1 MINEGVLNI
10 HTLNQ
15 RAYQGITP
23 YDSLHSLIFRLKLDQ
38 SGSLNSFHP
47 TVSGSFFIEQLGYNV
62 SNIASFKSGSS
73 TISNGLYSV
82 NNPVSYS
89 IIDDFQLVSTPQTGV
104 NQRVTN
110 KVFIAPRS
118 EFSGSTLSPF
128 VSTQKFNQNISRN
141 ALDIE
146 VAFSPT
152 DNIDSDITNQLGA
165 FNIGDYIGDPGY
177 AKSSSYGALD
187 DLRNTYF
194 EKYTSSYDIQDYV
207 RLIKYYDNSLFKMI
221 KDFVPARANL
231 STGIVVKPSIL
242 ERSKF
247 ARHEPI
253 FTFVNYSGSID
264 IGNVTGSAPGGIIYT
279 TSFTEQVIT
288 PLGTVAQPVVDNSAN
303 FTGEFGGN
311 LITQSNYFPQ
321 YEVSTLSQEVL
332 TKYSTSQY
340 ITTSF
345 NYLRNNVTGSRTSS
359 YQLDL
364 DYSTDALRPVNYNF
378 VTGRIFGNLS
388 AEQSSFLN
396 AEIQDSDYTS
406 FVHNSIRYYGSKT
419 SSSLYNT
426 YSLADDKILP
436 INKAYGKTFAIGH
449 YTRKIGL
456 FTQIV
461 SSSFLNGLNDTS
473 FVYLV
478 DESGSFTELNQDNR
492 NWEEV
497 QNTFKAGNKATV
509 RLFDNQ
515 KFGDQKTTDGIK
527 AVFNSGYT
535 YSPILYFSSSDATMS
550 FDIVSDSSENMFKA
564 TLAGG
569 LLTQYGSSSQYHY
582 TSSASG
588 TIVYDIF
595 KSAELNYNDG
605 SNYAPGIF
613 TAPSATASF
622 YTVPETAQYG
632 FSLSNL
638 NITVTAPSGSG
649 VSYEFFITASSN
661 KISSKTGAT
670 IFTGS
675 GVPASLTNR
684 IFAPFN
690 FRSASGYSTT
700 NPPED
705 ILQVYEGSYGGVLY
719 TTLSAATYSY
729 YTSIYNAFDGNT
741 YTDVYTIDSGS
752 GTNSTIAIN
761 DYIYQNRTYRS
772 AVLTGSVS
780 LGINVPAIQ
789 LTAGDVVTFYLRRTT
804 INSGSSSENIAPDAV
819 LISSP
824 KGGNPV
830 ANVPYIVSTGSAEFC
845 LSSELATFQGNL
857 FLPEGVGTNPKSAL
871 YDRYGNV
878 EYVFNPSP
886 GDLLVVSSSANL
898 EYSYEIV
905 DTYVD
910 SGELC
915 LEVQPSIVNQIVD
928 GTQKIERFLILKK
941 VVDETNAMITFN
953 KRPGQT
959 SYGFLIPENLSPDV
973 LKNINVI
980 TAQVQAKILSM
991 ETNNNNI
998 LNGGNF

>member
-1 MINEGVLNI
+1 MINEGVLRI

-15 RAYQGITP
+15 RAYAGSEP
-23 YDSLHSLIFRLKLDQ
+23 ESSLHNLIFRLKLDA
-38 SGSLNSFHP
+38 SSSLDSTHP
-47 TVSGSFFIEQLGYNV
+47 TVSGSFFIGQLGYNV
-62 SNIASFKSGSS
+62 SNIGSFKIGTS
-73 TISNGLYSV
+73 TLSHGHYSAG
-82 NNPVSYS
+82 NPVSYS

-110 KVFIAPRS
+110 KVFIAPKS
-118 EFSGSTLSPF
+118 EITGSTLSPF
-128 VSTQKFNQNISRN
+128 VSIQKFNPNISRN
-141 ALDIE
+141 AIDIE

-165 FNIGDYIGDPGY
+165 FNIGNYIGDPGY

-187 DLRNTYF
+187 DLRDTYF
-194 EKYTSSYDIQDYV
+194 QKYTSSYNIQDYI

-264 IGNVTGSAPGGIIYT
+264 IGNVTGSGPGGQEYT
-279 TSFTEQVIT
+279 TSFTETVIT
-288 PLGTVAQPVVDNSAN
+288 PIGNVIQTVTDNSAN

-321 YEVSTLSQEVL
+321 YEVSTLSQTVL
-332 TKYSTSQY
+332 NTYDTSQF

-359 YQLDL
+359 YQLNL

-388 AEQSSFLN
+388 AEESSFLN
-396 AEIQDSDYTS
+396 AGIQDSDYTS
-406 FVHNSIRYYGSKT
+406 FVHNSVRYYGSKT

-426 YSLADDKILP
+426 YSLADDKISP

-461 SSSFLNGLNDTS
+461 SSSFLNGVNDVT

-497 QNTFKAGNKATV
+497 QNTFKAGRKATI

-527 AVFNSGYT
+527 ATFNSGYT

-550 FDIVSDSSENMFKA
+550 FDIVADSRANMFKA
-564 TLAGG
+564 TSIGG
-569 LLTQYGSSSQYHY
+569 NITQYGSSSQYHY
-582 TSSASG
+582 TSSANG
-588 TIVYDIF
+588 VIVYDLF

-638 NITVTAPSGSG
+638 NISIEAPSGSG
-649 VSYEFFITASSN
+649 AQYRFFVTSSDN
-661 KISSKTGAT
+661 RISSKTGYYT
-670 IFTGS
+670 FTGS
-675 GVPASLTNR
+675 SFPAW
-684 IFAPFN
+684 FADGQQN
-690 FRSASGYSTT
+690 KLDIIDSSG
-700 NPPED
+700 P
-705 ILQVYEGSYGGVLY
+705 Y
-719 TTLSAATYSY
+719 TTYIDSAEVYLSDYGSAPVYTAFDVTTSY
-729 YTSIYNAFDGNT
+729 YSWLDFGFGPQYADWN
-741 YTDVYTIDSGS
+741 VIDSAGS
-752 GTNSTIAIN
+752 GTLPISVIQRYTFNNFNLPTP
-761 DYIYQNRTYRS
+761 D
-772 AVLTGSVS
+772 LTGSVS
-780 LGINVPAIQ
+780 INLNIPAQQ
-789 LTAGDVVTFYLRRTT
+789 LTAGSIVKIYLERTKVG
-804 INSGSSSENIAPDAV
+804 SGTTQEYVSPNAI

-830 ANVPYIVSTGSAEFC
+830 ANPPYIISTGSAEFC
-845 LSSELATFQGNL
+845 LSNELTTFVGNL
-857 FLPEGVGTNPKSAL
+857 FLPEGVGINPPSAL
-871 YDRYGNV
+871 YNRYGNV
-878 EYVFNPSP
+878 EYTFNPMP
-886 GDLLVVSSSANL
+886 GDLLIVSSSANL
-898 EYSYEIV
+898 EYSYEII
-905 DTYVD
+905 DTVTEA
-910 SGELC
+910 GELC
-915 LEVQPSIVNQIVD
+915 LEVQPTIANQLVD
-928 GTQKIERFLILKK
+928 GTQKVEKFLILKK
-941 VVDETNAMITFN
+941 VVDETNAILSFN

-959 SYGFLIPENLSPDV
+959 SYGFLIPDNLSPDV

-980 TAQVQAKILSM
+980 TAQVQAKILSA

>member
-1 MINEGVLNI
+1 MINEGVLNL

-15 RAYQGITP
+15 RAYQGNNPTS
-23 YDSLHSLIFRLKLDQ
+23 SLHNLIFRLKLDQ
-38 SGSLNSFHP
+38 SGSLNSVHP
-47 TVSGSFFIEQLGYNV
+47 TVSGSFFVEELGYNV
-62 SNIASFKSGSS
+62 SNIASFKSGSTPFSDGFYS
-73 TISNGLYSV
+73 T

-89 IIDDFQLVSTPQTGV
+89 IIDNFQLVSTPQTGV

-110 KVFIAPRS
+110 KVFIASRS

-177 AKSSSYGALD
+177 AQSSSYGALD
-187 DLRNTYF
+187 NLRSTYF
-194 EKYTSSYDIQDYV
+194 QKYTSSYNIQDYI

-279 TSFTEQVIT
+279 TSFTEQVTT
-288 PLGTVAQPVVDNSAN
+288 PIGYVTQTVNDNSAN
-303 FTGEFGGN
+303 FTGEYGGN

-321 YEVSTLSQEVL
+321 YEVSTLSQTVL
-332 TKYSTSQY
+332 TSYETSQY

-345 NYLRNNVTGSRTSS
+345 NYLRNNVSGSRTSS
-359 YQLDL
+359 YQLNL

-378 VTGRIFGNLS
+378 ITGRIFGNLS
-388 AEQSSFLN
+388 AEESSFLN
-396 AEIQDSDYTS
+396 AGIQDSDYSS

-426 YSLADDKILP
+426 YSLADNNISPIDK
-436 INKAYGKTFAIGH
+436 AFGKTFAIGH

-461 SSSFLNGLNDTS
+461 TSSFLNGLNDTT

-497 QNTFKAGNKATV
+497 QNTFKAGRNATI

-527 AVFNSGYT
+527 ATFNSGYT
-535 YSPILYFSSSDATMS
+535 YSPILYYSSSDYTMS
-550 FDIVSDSSENMFKA
+550 FDIVADSRANMFKA
-564 TLAGG
+564 TSVGG
-569 LLTQYGSSSQYHY
+569 FITQYGSSSQYHY
-582 TSSASG
+582 TSSANG
-588 TIVYDIF
+588 GIVYDLF
-595 KSAELNYNDG
+595 KTAELNYNDG
-605 SNYAPGIF
+605 LNYAPGIY

-638 NITVTAPSGSG
+638 NISVAAPSASG
-649 VSYEFFITASSN
+649 VSYRFFITSSN
-661 KISSKTGAT
+661 NTISSNTGYY
-670 IFTGS
+670 IYTGS
-675 GVPASLTNR
+675 SSPGWFANGTANQLDIVAYGSPSGTFYTDYVEVYLGDYGSAPVYTAYGVTSSYYMQLD
-684 IFAPFN
+684 FG
-690 FRSASGYSTT
+690 SGWEFGDWNIINDKTSGTLPVSVMNYYTFQNY
-700 NPPED
+700 NPPQAD
-705 ILQVYEGSYGGVLY
+705 
-719 TTLSAATYSY
+719 
-729 YTSIYNAFDGNT
+729 
-741 YTDVYTIDSGS
+741 
-752 GTNSTIAIN
+752 
-761 DYIYQNRTYRS
+761 
-772 AVLTGSVS
+772 LTGSITMNLS
-780 LGINVPAIQ
+780 IPALQ
-789 LTAGDVVTFYLRRTT
+789 LTTGEVVKIYLERTQ
-804 INSGSSSENIAPDAV
+804 IGSGPSQEYISPNSI

-830 ANVPYIVSTGSAEFC
+830 ANPPYLVATGSGEFC
-845 LSSELATFQGNL
+845 LSSELTSFQGNL
-857 FLPEGVGTNPKSAL
+857 FLPEGVGVNPPSSL
-871 YDRYGNV
+871 YNRYGNV
-878 EYVFNPSP
+878 EYTFNPLP
-886 GDLLVVSSSANL
+886 GDLLIVSSSANL
-898 EYSYEIV
+898 EYSYEIIETV
-905 DTYVD
+905 VEG
-910 SGELC
+910 GELC
-915 LEVQPSIVNQIVD
+915 LEVQPTIANQLVD
-928 GTQKIERFLILKK
+928 GTQKIEKFLILKK
-941 VVDETNAMITFN
+941 VVDETNAILSFN

-959 SYGFLIPENLSPDV
+959 SYGFLIPDNLSPDV

-980 TAQVQAKILSM
+980 TAQVQAKILSV

>member
-23 YDSLHSLIFRLKLDQ
+23 YDSLHSLIFRLKLDE

-73 TISNGLYSV
+73 TISNGLYSG

-288 PLGTVAQPVVDNSAN
+288 PLGTITQPVIDNSAN

-406 FVHNSIRYYGSKT
+406 FVHNSSRYYGSKT

-461 SSSFLNGLNDTS
+461 TSSFLLGRNDTT

-497 QNTFKAGNKATV
+497 QNTFKAGRKATI

-527 AVFNSGYT
+527 ATFNSGYT
-535 YSPILYFSSSDATMS
+535 YSPTLYFSSSDSTMS
-550 FDIVSDSSENMFKA
+550 FDIVADSRANMFKA
-564 TLAGG
+564 TSAGG
-569 LLTQYGSSSQYHY
+569 YITQYGSSSQYHH
-582 TSSASG
+582 TSSANG
-588 TIVYDIF
+588 VIVYDLF
-595 KSAELNYNDG
+595 KTAEINYNDG
-605 SNYAPGIF
+605 SNYASGIF

-638 NITVTAPSGSG
+638 NIAVAAPSASG
-649 VSYEFFITASSN
+649 VGYRFFITSSN
-661 KISSKTGAT
+661 NAISSKTGYL
-670 IFTGS
+670 IYTGS
-675 GVPASLTNR
+675 SSAGWYANGTQNRRDIIGYGPPTVTSMDSAEVYLADYGSTPVYSAFGVTS
-684 IFAPFN
+684 
-690 FRSASGYSTT
+690 
-700 NPPED
+700 
-705 ILQVYEGSYGGVLY
+705 
-719 TTLSAATYSY
+719 SY
-729 YTSIYNAFDGNT
+729 YPWLDFGFGPQYADWNIIDS
-741 YTDVYTIDSGS
+741 IDSGTLLPS
-752 GTNSTIAIN
+752 VMIN
-761 DYIYQNRTYRS
+761 YTFSNLNLPQPD
-772 AVLTGSVS
+772 LTGSVS
-780 LGINVPAIQ
+780 LNLSIPAQQ
-789 LTAGDVVTFYLRRTT
+789 LTAGVVLKMYLERTRIGT
-804 INSGSSSENIAPDAV
+804 GPTEEYVAPNAI

-830 ANVPYIVSTGSAEFC
+830 ANPPYIVSTGSAEFC
-845 LSSELATFQGNL
+845 LSSELTTFQGNL
-857 FLPEGVGTNPKSAL
+857 FLPEGVGINPPSAL
-871 YDRYGNV
+871 YSRYGNV
-878 EYVFNPSP
+878 EYTFNPLP
-886 GDLLVVSSSANL
+886 GDLLIVSSSANL
-898 EYSYEIV
+898 EYSYEIINSVV
-905 DTYVD
+905 DA
-910 SGELC
+910 GELC
-915 LEVQPSIVNQIVD
+915 LEVQPTIANQLVD
-928 GTQKIERFLILKK
+928 GTQKIEKFLILKK
-941 VVDETNAMITFN
+941 VVDETNAILSFN

-959 SYGFLIPENLSPDV
+959 SYGFLIPDNLSPDV

-980 TAQVQAKILSM
+980 TAQVQAKILSV